1 MLVTTTGLGATGAGT
16 VVLTDVLVVIAA
28 PGVVAWCRMVSHGVV
43 AWCGRMVWSHGVVAW
58 WSSPR

>member
-28 PGVVAWCRMVSHGVV
+28 PGVVAWC
-43 AWCGRMVWSHGVVAW
+43 GRMVWSHGVAW
-58 WSSPR
+58 CGRMVVKP

>member
-43 AWCGRMVWSHGVVAW
+43 AWCGRMVVK
-58 WSSPR
+58 P